1 MNIKADH
8 LHLRFGKHE
17 ALKDISFEL
26 EGNKIYGLL
35 GRNGAGK
42 TSLLSLIGSF
52 REPTSGTLTINGENP
67 FEHAATMQKVL
78 FMYDKDYS
86 DYSEKVNELLGDM
99 QRYRPFFD
107 KEYAEYLLALFK
119 IDINKP
125 IKKLSKGMQS
135 AVNVSMGLASRTPI
149 TIFDEVYLGMDAPSR
164 DIFYEELLKDQEKH
178 PRMIILSTH
187 LVSEMEY
194 LFEDVVIIHEG
205 NVLLQEDYESI
216 ISKGTSITGHK
227 ETVDAIIGTKKTMN
241 EQQLGNTKSVMLYGE
256 LSEIEAE
263 TALEQG
269 LELGHISLHDLFI
282 HLTKE
287 EPADEN
293 LS

>member
-1 MNIKADH
+1 RGGKTMNIKANH
-8 LHLRFGKHE
+8 LQLRFGKHE
-17 ALKDISFEL
+17 ALKDVSFEL
-26 EGNKIYGLL
+26 KGNKIYGLL

-52 REPTSGTLTINGENP
+52 REPTSGTLTINGEVP
-67 FEHAATMQKVL
+67 FENAEIMQNVL

-86 DYSEKVNELLGDM
+86 DYSEQVKDLMNDT

-107 KEYAEYLLALFK
+107 MAYAEYLLDRFQ
-119 IDINKP
+119 IDIRRP

-135 AVNVSMGLASRTPI
+135 AVNVSIGLASRTPI

-205 NVLLQEDYESI
+205 KVLLQEDYESI

-241 EQQLGNTKSVMLYGE
+241 EQQLGNTK
-256 LSEIEAE
+256 
-263 TALEQG
+263 
-269 LELGHISLHDLFI
+269 
-282 HLTKE
+282 
-287 EPADEN
+287 
-293 LS
+293 